1 MLKLGNKS
9 ISGLFVGKKAATKAF
24 LGQKLIW
31 QKASGLPYDAE
42 VEYLEFIPLTG
53 LYFGIVPADTDKVIL
68 DLDISTL
75 SSSGY

>member
-42 VEYLEFIPLTG
+42 VEYLESTG
-53 LYFGIVPADTDKVIL
+53 T
-68 DLDISTL
+68 
-75 SSSGY
+75 